1 MRQSPSGRS
10 DTLLECGAAQTKARH
25 PNVAMTA
32 KAEMVIAAS
41 ERCMEP
47 PCSQE
52 NEPAQGLE
60 RRGGGFFVV
69 HKKGSKRTGDA
80 VAAGGGTVG
89 GKEKRRAPGYNRGGP
104 TVSRRVGGVFFWGS
118 SSF

>member
-52 NEPAQGLE
+52 NEPAQELE
-60 RRGGGFFVV
+60 RRGGDFLHELKRV
-69 HKKGSKRTGDA
+69 HR
-80 VAAGGGTVG
+80 AAGTAAAQA
-89 GKEKRRAPGYNRGGP
+89 RAS
-104 TVSRRVGGVFFWGS
+104 SRRTENRRTDA
-118 SSF
+118 